1 MADGFLARTYRK
13 YNGIYPLFNG
23 NTPATPTFVGT
34 VTIENATATY
44 SVATQTGYDIVA
56 EYGSQYGRFRVDG
69 TGTFKAR
76 MLLVGGGGDGGVGNN
91 GVSGA
96 GGAGGTF
103 NYYVDYEFQ
112 AGVQYSLQ
120 VYNTISQSGNVVV
133 AINPDSFPNPPY
145 QELIVITPGG
155 GATGPSGV
163 SGLSDGA
170 TGSIGTLSNITGV
183 TVSYG
188 GAGGSGASIPASG
201 FGVARSQVG
210 GKGNNFYNSIDSGN
224 GGDASR
230 FSNDTIDQVTAG
242 NTGAGN
248 TGNGGGGGA
257 TVWARASAFP
267 NAFQWFNGGKG
278 YGGEGTI
285 IIRYSVT

>member
-34 VTIENATATY
+34 VTISGSSATY
-44 SVATQTGYDIVA
+44 SVATPTGYDMVVQ
-56 EYGSQYGRFRVDG
+56 YGSPTGRFRVDG
-69 TGTFKAR
+69 TGTFRAR
-76 MLLVGGGGDGGVGNN
+76 MLLVGAGDDGGAGGS

-96 GGAGGTF
+96 GGAGGSF

-120 VYNTISQSGNVVV
+120 VYDTISASGNVVV
-133 AINPDSFPNPPY
+133 AINPDSFPSPPY

-155 GATGPSGV
+155 GVAGASSV
-163 SGLSDGA
+163 SGLSNGA
-170 TGSIGTLSNITGV
+170 TGSIGTLSSITGA

-188 GAGGSGASIPASG
+188 GGGGSGASIPASG
-201 FGVARSQVG
+201 FGVARSQTG
-210 GKGNNFYNSIDSGN
+210 GKGNNFYGSIDNGN

-230 FSNDTIDQVTAG
+230 FSDDTIDQVTAG
-242 NTGAGN
+242 NTGTVL
-248 TGNGGGGGA
+248 TGNGGGGGG

-267 NAFQWFNGGKG
+267 NAFQWFNGSKG
-278 YGGEGTI
+278 YGGRGTI